1 MSSLPTYTAKPK
13 DAQWTHETIARFWN
27 GIAQTQLFSFAFS
40 KTGGHAFLVALDHLM
55 PREGR
60 ILDFGAG
67 NGDLAKLMCERGLSV
82 ACYEPSEELRKPIET
97 NLASMKGFIGCIDA
111 NSDETF
117 DLVVLTEV
125 IEHILDEDLDFTL
138 KKLHSFVKPGGTIIV
153 TTPNNENLELGKC
166 LCPMCETL
174 FHRWQHV
181 RSFTAETLQSLFS
194 SYGFEQVVTHRL
206 EFNEQ
211 FYLPHDVLWG
221 TAKAG
226 DRVPF
231 YLYEIRN
238 NRPSE
243 TGSNNTLVYVGK
255 RPVL

>member
-1 MSSLPTYTAKPK
+1 MSLKPQNAASPK
-13 DAQWTHETIARFWN
+13 EAQWTHETVSRFWN
-27 GIAQTQLFSFAFS
+27 GIAQTQLFSYAFS
-40 KTGGHAFLVALDHLM
+40 KTGGRAFLVAFDHLL
-55 PREGR
+55 PKEGR

-67 NGDLAKLMCERGLSV
+67 NGDLAKLMCERGLHV
-82 ACYEPSEELRKPIET
+82 ACYEPSEELRKPIEE
-97 NLASMKGFIGCIDA
+97 NLSTVKGFLGCIDQG
-111 NSDETF
+111 SDETF

-125 IEHILDEDLDFTL
+125 IEHILEEDLNATL
-138 KKLHSFVKPGGTIIV
+138 TRLHSFVKPGGMIIV

-181 RSFTAETLQSLFS
+181 RSFTSETIESLFS
-194 SYGFEQVVTHRL
+194 RFGFEPVVTHKI

-211 FYLPHDVLWG
+211 FYLPHDTLWG
-221 TAKAG
+221 TAKPG

-243 TGSNNTLVYVGK
+243 AGSNNTLVYVGK
-255 RPVL
+255 RKE